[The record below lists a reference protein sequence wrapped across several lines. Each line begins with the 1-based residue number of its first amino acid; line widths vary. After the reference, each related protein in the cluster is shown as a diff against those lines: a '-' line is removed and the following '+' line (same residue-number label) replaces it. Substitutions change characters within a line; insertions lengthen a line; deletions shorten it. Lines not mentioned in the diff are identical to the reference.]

1 MTNVLRHVPQSGL
14 APAQRQS
21 LAFGALGTAL
31 LHIVRAC
38 TGAEEW
44 DTAHQWVTT
53 VTRGPVAAH
62 TEANLFYRAPAVAFV
77 LRIAAKRSHTTVLA
91 ALDDHITALTRAR
104 LDQAYARIS
113 RGELPRLG
121 EYDLISGLTGIGVYL
136 FQAQNA
142 DLLREVLAYLVR
154 LTATVTIGDR
164 RLPGWWTLHGPSDRP
179 DPRWPGGHANLGLA
193 HGISG
198 PLALL
203 AQTML
208 HGITVP
214 GQAEA
219 IADVNRVLDRWLRDF
234 PHRPWWP
241 GAVSAR
247 EWESETLHQTGPQRP
262 SWCYGTPGLARAR
275 QLAALALN
283 TPERQ
288 HTAET
293 VLASCITDEAQ
304 LDQLRDD
311 SLCHG
316 WAGLVHTSRRAAEDS
331 LRGSVLTLAFSR
343 LHELWSRRWPYLPDT
358 PDHKGLLEGTVGAM
372 LVHHG
377 GEHPV
382 SPSSPASWWDA
393 CLLTTAPVTTTDPEG
408 PR

>member
-1 MTNVLRHVPQSGL
+1 MTHGLPLVPKRGL
-14 APAQRQS
+14 DPAQRQS
-21 LAFGALGTAL
+21 LAFGTPGTAL

-38 TGAEEW
+38 TSAGDW
-44 DTAHQWVTT
+44 DTAHQWVTS

-62 TEANLFYRAPAVAFV
+62 TDASLFHGAPAVAFM
-77 LRIAAKRSHTTVLA
+77 LRIAAKRSYTTALA
-91 ALDDHITALTRAR
+91 TLDDHITALTRTR
-104 LDQAYARIS
+104 LDQAHARIS

-121 EYDLISGLTGIGVYL
+121 EYDLISGLTGIGVCL
-136 FQAQNA
+136 FQAQNT

-154 LTATVTIGDR
+154 LTATVTVEGR
-164 RLPGWWTLHGPSDRP
+164 CLPGWWTLHGPSGRL

-203 AQTML
+203 AQTMI

-214 GQAEA
+214 GQTRA
-219 IADVNRVLDRWLRDF
+219 IADINRVLDRWLRGL

-241 GAVSAR
+241 GTVSAR
-247 EWESETLHQTGPQRP
+247 EWESKTLHQTGPQRP
-262 SWCYGTPGLARAR
+262 SWCYGTPGLARAQ
-275 QLAALALN
+275 QLAALALSN
-283 TPERQ
+283 PERQ

-316 WAGLVHTSRRAAEDS
+316 WAGLVHTSRRAAEDAPH
-331 LRGSVLTLAFSR
+331 GSALVLAFSR
-343 LHELWSRRWPYLPDT
+343 LQDLWRHRRPYLPAL
-358 PDHKGLLEGTVGAM
+358 PDHGGLLEGTVGAI
-372 LVHHG
+372 LAHHSV
-377 GEHPV
+377 EHPV
-382 SPSSPASWWDA
+382 SPSLPASWWDA
-393 CLLTTAPVTTTDPEG
+393 CLLTTAPVKTTDLEG
-408 PR
+408 TR

>member
-14 APAQRQS
+14 ALAQRQS

-62 TEANLFYRAPAVAFV
+62 TEANLFYGAPAVAFV

-214 GQAEA
+214 ARQKPSLTSTGYWIVGFVTFPIAPGGQGPSPLGNGKAKPFTKPA
-219 IADVNRVLDRWLRDF
+219 RNDR
-234 PHRPWWP
+234 P
-241 GAVSAR
+241 GATELLV
-247 EWESETLHQTGPQRP
+247 WP
-262 SWCYGTPGLARAR
+262 
-275 QLAALALN
+275 ALG
-283 TPERQ
+283 
-288 HTAET
+288 
-293 VLASCITDEAQ
+293 S
-304 LDQLRDD
+304 
-311 SLCHG
+311 SL
-316 WAGLVHTSRRAAEDS
+316 L
-331 LRGSVLTLAFSR
+331 
-343 LHELWSRRWPYLPDT
+343 
-358 PDHKGLLEGTVGAM
+358 
-372 LVHHG
+372 
-377 GEHPV
+377 
-382 SPSSPASWWDA
+382 SP
-393 CLLTTAPVTTTDPEG
+393 
-408 PR
+408 